1 MFYQLKETI
10 SLIFIIK
17 YQKKMK
23 IIDPKKYNLSSRV
36 ILKESSNGQIFLII
50 NRKSRI
56 IMKDGNRILDI
67 IQKIKALCLMLVFLK
82 FQIQIP
88 A

>member
-1 MFYQLKETI
+1 
-10 SLIFIIK
+10 
-17 YQKKMK
+17 MK

-67 IQKIKALCLMLVFLK
+67 IQKIKTIEKDKKTSVLTSAPVCSKTRQFLNK
-82 FQIQIP
+82 NKVEIQKLI
-88 A
+88 

>member
-1 MFYQLKETI
+1 
-10 SLIFIIK
+10 
-17 YQKKMK
+17 MK
-23 IIDPKKYNLSSRV
+23 NIDPKKYNLSSRV

-67 IQKIKALCLMLVFLK
+67 IQKIKTIEKDKKTSVLTSAPVCSKTRQFLNK
-82 FQIQIP
+82 NKVEIQKLI
-88 A
+88 